1 MIFAIIRCT
10 YSSYTF
16 SCVCEGVAGVRNLSR
31 IISAKKTRCAHLS
44 VCNKWLRLEV
54 SRGIKFNLDLRLSL
68 SKIFNFLVSIF
79 IFYSYHIYIHLVIET
94 LILITK
100 QPPRFLLQNSCS
112 SLAVKSFE
120 KHLCRR

>member
-16 SCVCEGVAGVRNLSR
+16 SCVCEGVAGVRNFSR

-79 IFYSYHIYIHLVIET
+79 IFYLYHIY
-94 LILITK
+94 ILITK